1 MTPRLSQATGGT
13 YERLDLS
20 HRTNRRHHGN
30 SVISR
35 FALRRSEMPISETPE
50 TIVTPGFGLTWGP
63 AIAGAIAASALAFV
77 LDSFGVAI
85 GLALSSA
92 SPTWRD
98 TSFALV
104 LLSGLYLVL
113 AALASYGLGGY
124 IAGRMRRRYDP
135 GELPEFQDGMHGL
148 LVWGI
153 ATLLAGLIVAVT
165 LPLLTRTPGVAAATP
180 SATSSVPG
188 ESLIAFELDRLFR
201 GSERRTGGDLSY
213 DRAEAARILLTTSS
227 HSGMDPTDRAYLARL
242 VAADTGTP
250 APDAERRVDEVAARV
265 KQDISRARSS
275 AVILA
280 FMAGAAALLGAIAAW
295 AAAIS
300 AGRYRDGR
308 EPIPYLLDWSIESRS
323 WGTQQ
328 SIPHQ

>member
-1 MTPRLSQATGGT
+1 
-13 YERLDLS
+13 
-20 HRTNRRHHGN
+20 
-30 SVISR
+30 
-35 FALRRSEMPISETPE
+35 MPMSETPE
-50 TIVTPGFGLTWGP
+50 RAIAPGFGLTWGP
-63 AIAGAIAASALAFV
+63 AIAGAIAAAALAFV
-77 LDSFGVAI
+77 LDSFGLAL

-113 AALASYGLGGY
+113 ASLASYGFGGY
-124 IAGRMRRRYDP
+124 IAGRMRHRYEL

-153 ATLLAGLIVAVT
+153 ATLLAGLIAAVT
-165 LPLLTRTPGVAAATP
+165 VPLLPRTLGMAATP
-180 SATSSVPG
+180 QATVPG
-188 ESLIAFELDRLFR
+188 EGLIGFELDRLFR
-201 GSERRTGGDLSY
+201 GSERRAGGDLSY

-227 HSGMDPTDRAYLARL
+227 HSGMDPADRAYLAKL
-242 VAADTGTP
+242 IASDAGTP

-295 AAAIS
+295 AAAIT

-308 EPIPYLLDWSIESRS
+308 EPIPYLFDWSGESRS
-323 WGTQQ
+323 RATER
-328 SIPHQ
+328 SILHQ

>member
-1 MTPRLSQATGGT
+1 M
-13 YERLDLS
+13 
-20 HRTNRRHHGN
+20 
-30 SVISR
+30 
-35 FALRRSEMPISETPE
+35 MPISETPE
-50 TIVTPGFGLTWGP
+50 RVVAPGFGLAWGP

-77 LDSFGVAI
+77 LDSFGLAL

-124 IAGRMRRRYDP
+124 IAGRMRRRYEP

-153 ATLLAGLIVAVT
+153 ATLVAGLIAAMTV
-165 LPLLTRTPGVAAATP
+165 PLLPRTPGMAPGTPQAA
-180 SATSSVPG
+180 SSVPG
-188 ESLIAFELDRLFR
+188 EGLIGFELDRLFR

-227 HSGMDPTDRAYLARL
+227 HSGMDPADRAYLAKL
-242 VAADTGTP
+242 IASDTGTP

-295 AAAIS
+295 AAAIT

-308 EPIPYLLDWSIESRS
+308 EPIPYLFDWSSESRARE
-323 WGTQQ
+323 
-328 SIPHQ
+328 HR

>member
-1 MTPRLSQATGGT
+1 
-13 YERLDLS
+13 
-20 HRTNRRHHGN
+20 
-30 SVISR
+30 
-35 FALRRSEMPISETPE
+35 MPISETTE
-50 TIVTPGFGLTWGP
+50 RVIAPGLGLTWGP
-63 AIAGAIAASALAFV
+63 AIAGAVAASALAFV
-77 LDSFGVAI
+77 LDSFGLAI

-92 SPTWRD
+92 SPSWRD

-124 IAGRMRRRYDP
+124 IAGRMRRRYEP

-153 ATLLAGLIVAVT
+153 ATLLAGLIAVMIV
-165 LPLLTRTPGVAAATP
+165 PLLPRTPGVAGGT
-180 SATSSVPG
+180 SQATSSVPG
-188 ESLIAFELDRLFR
+188 ESLIGFELDRLFR

-227 HSGMDPTDRAYLARL
+227 HSGMDLADRAYLAKL
-242 VAADTGTP
+242 IASDTGTP

-265 KQDISRARSS
+265 KQDINRARSS

-295 AAAIS
+295 AAAIT

-308 EPIPYLLDWSIESRS
+308 EPIPYLFDWSTEPGSRA
-323 WGTQQ
+323 TER
-328 SIPHQ
+328 SILHQ